1 MVEGKGAVFHVQDRD
16 AQDCV
21 LFSTADWDEPY
32 WTNKQHTASILAA
45 RGWRI
50 LYVESVGFRS
60 PKVGSGRD
68 WKRLWRR
75 LWRGVQSLVLGPP
88 QRADNIWVLSPL
100 MVPAGHHLPFVR
112 PLNQALLCFSV
123 SRFTKSRRFNK
134 PVVWTYHPY
143 MLDAIATLPRGPLV
157 YHCVDDIAKIPGVD
171 MQAFRSAQQ
180 ALLWRCE
187 VVFTTAMSLKETCEP
202 FNRNT
207 HFFGNVVDDTHFG
220 MARAPGLVP
229 SELAAIPEPRLVY
242 HGVLSD
248 FKVDFPLLIQT
259 AKARPDWH
267 WVIIGEER
275 EGQRSELLAQLA
287 RLPNVHLLGYRPYQN
302 LPAYLRG
309 MQVGVLP
316 TLLND
321 YTRSMF
327 PMKFYEYL
335 AAGLPVASTP
345 LDFAKEPRAGLE
357 VGSDFDAFV
366 AAIEKQLAR
375 GKLSTDEARA
385 AVGENT
391 WERRLD
397 KMLAIIFRQDEANG
411 GTFSNT
417 HDGSKHAGGAEVRT

>member
-1 MVEGKGAVFHVQDRD
+1 MSAAH
-16 AQDCV
+16 DCV

-45 RGWRI
+45 RGWRV

-68 WKRLWRR
+68 WARLWRR

-88 QRADNIWVLSPL
+88 RRAANIWVLSPL

-112 PLNQALLCFSV
+112 SLNQALLRFSV
-123 SRFTKSRRFNK
+123 ARFAKGHRYK
-134 PVVWTYHPY
+134 DPVVWTYHPY
-143 MLDAIATLPRGPLV
+143 MLDSISTLPRGPLV
-157 YHCVDDIAKIPGVD
+157 YHCVDDIATIPGVD
-171 MQAFRSAQQ
+171 VDAFRSAQQ
-180 ALLWRCE
+180 ALLGQCE
-187 VVFTTAMSLKETCEP
+187 AVFTTAMSLKEVCLP

-207 HFFGNVVDDTHFG
+207 HFFGNVVDDVHFG
-220 MARAPGLVP
+220 EARADGPIP
-229 SELAAIPEPRLVY
+229 AELAAIPEPRLVY

-248 FKVDFPLLIQT
+248 FKVDFPLLMQT
-259 AKARPDWH
+259 AQARPQWQ

-287 RLPNVHLLGYRPYQN
+287 RLPNVHLLGYRSYQS
-302 LPAYLRG
+302 LPRYLRG
-309 MQVGVLP
+309 MRVGVLP
-316 TLLND
+316 TLLNE

-335 AAGLPVASTP
+335 AAGLPVVSTP

-357 VGSDFDAFV
+357 VGGDAKAFIT
-366 AAIEKQLAR
+366 AIEKQLAR
-375 GKLSTDEARA
+375 GKLSADEAVA

-397 KMLAIIFRQDEANG
+397 KMLAI
-411 GTFSNT
+411 TFAG
-417 HDGSKHAGGAEVRT
+417 HAPGDGRSASLDAVA

>member
-1 MVEGKGAVFHVQDRD
+1 MVEGKDIALA

-68 WKRLWRR
+68 WARLWRR
-75 LWRGVQSLVLGPP
+75 LWRGAQSLVLGAPR
-88 QRADNIWVLSPL
+88 RAENVWVLSPL

-112 PLNQALLCFSV
+112 ALNQALLRFSV
-123 SRFTKSRRFNK
+123 TRFAKSRRFK
-134 PVVWTYHPY
+134 TPVIWTYHPY
-143 MLDAIATLPRGPLV
+143 MLDAIQTLPRGPLV
-157 YHCVDDIAKIPGVD
+157 YHCVDDIAEIPGVD
-171 MQAFRSAQQ
+171 VEAFRSAQQ
-180 ALLWRCE
+180 ALLGRCE
-187 VVFTTAMSLKETCEP
+187 AVFTTAMSLKEVCLP

-207 HFFGNVVDDTHFG
+207 HCFGNVVDAAHFG
-220 MARAPGLVP
+220 GASFGGAPSGGAPAEAPLP
-229 SELAAIPEPRLVY
+229 AELAAIPEPRLVY

-248 FKVDFPLLIQT
+248 FKVDFPLLLQT
-259 AKARPDWH
+259 AQARPH
-267 WVIIGEER
+267 WQWIIIGEER

-287 RLPNVHLLGYRPYQN
+287 RLPNVHLLGYRPYQV
-302 LPAYLRG
+302 LPQYLRG

-335 AAGLPVASTP
+335 AAGLPVVSTP

-357 VGSDFDAFV
+357 VGGDLDGFI

-375 GKLSTDEARA
+375 GKLSADEARA

-391 WERRLD
+391 WEARLD
-397 KMLAIIFRQDEANG
+397 KMLAITFRDYVAGNCNVQSRSRAEA
-411 GTFSNT
+411 
-417 HDGSKHAGGAEVRT
+417 RT

>member
-1 MVEGKGAVFHVQDRD
+1 MDTALA

-68 WKRLWRR
+68 WARLWRR
-75 LWRGVQSLVLGPP
+75 LWRGVQSLVLGAPR
-88 QRADNIWVLSPL
+88 RAENIWVLSPL

-112 PLNQALLCFSV
+112 ALNQALLRFSV
-123 SRFTKSRRFNK
+123 TRFTKARRFNK

-143 MLDAIATLPRGPLV
+143 MLDAVSTLSRGPLV
-157 YHCVDDIAKIPGVD
+157 YHCVDDIAEIPGVD
-171 MQAFRSAQQ
+171 VTAFRSAQQ
-180 ALLWRCE
+180 ALLERCE
-187 VVFTTAMSLKETCEP
+187 AVFTTAMSLNEVCSR

-207 HFFGNVVDDTHFG
+207 HFFGNVVDDGHFAE
-220 MARAPGLVP
+220 ARDEGPIPA
-229 SELAAIPEPRLVY
+229 ELAAIPEPRLVY

-248 FKVDFPLLIQT
+248 FKVDFPLLLQT
-259 AKARPDWH
+259 ANARPDWQ

-287 RLPNVHLLGYRPYQN
+287 RMPNVHLLGYRPYQV
-302 LPAYLRG
+302 LPQYLRG
-309 MQVGVLP
+309 MQIGVLP

-335 AAGLPVASTP
+335 AAGLPVVSTP
-345 LDFAKEPRAGLE
+345 LDFAKEPHAGLE
-357 VGSDFDAFV
+357 VGGDRDAFI

-375 GKLSTDEARA
+375 GKLSADEARE

-391 WERRLD
+391 WHERLD
-397 KMLAIIFRQDEANG
+397 KMLAITFRGQPSASGSIGPRGRAEA
-411 GTFSNT
+411 
-417 HDGSKHAGGAEVRT
+417 RT

>member
-1 MVEGKGAVFHVQDRD
+1 MVDGKNGMSAAR
-16 AQDCV
+16 DCV

-45 RGWRI
+45 RGWRV

-68 WKRLWRR
+68 WARLWRR

-88 QRADNIWVLSPL
+88 RRAANIWVLSPL

-112 PLNQALLCFSV
+112 SLNQALLRFSV
-123 SRFTKSRRFNK
+123 ARFAKGHRYK
-134 PVVWTYHPY
+134 DPVVWTYHPY
-143 MLDAIATLPRGPLV
+143 MLDSISTLPRGPLV
-157 YHCVDDIAKIPGVD
+157 YHCVDDIAAIPGVD
-171 MQAFRSAQQ
+171 VNAFRSAQQ
-180 ALLWRCE
+180 ALLGQCE
-187 VVFTTAMSLKETCEP
+187 AVFTTAMSLKEVCLP

-207 HFFGNVVDDTHFG
+207 HFFGNVVDDAHFG
-220 MARAPGLVP
+220 EARADGPIP
-229 SELAAIPEPRLVY
+229 AELAAIPEPRLVY

-248 FKVDFPLLIQT
+248 FKVDFPLLMQT
-259 AKARPDWH
+259 ARARPQWQ

-287 RLPNVHLLGYRPYQN
+287 RLPNVHLLGYRSYQS
-302 LPAYLRG
+302 LPQYLRG
-309 MQVGVLP
+309 MRVGVLP
-316 TLLND
+316 TLLNE

-335 AAGLPVASTP
+335 AAGLPVVSTP

-357 VGSDFDAFV
+357 VGGDANAFIT
-366 AAIEKQLAR
+366 AIEKQLAR
-375 GKLSTDEARA
+375 GKLSADEAAA

-397 KMLAIIFRQDEANG
+397 KMLAI
-411 GTFSNT
+411 TFAG
-417 HDGSKHAGGAEVRT
+417 HAAGDGRPASLDAVA

>member
-1 MVEGKGAVFHVQDRD
+1 MADGKRGALPLVS

-32 WTNKQHTASILAA
+32 WTNKQHTATILAA

-50 LYVESVGFRS
+50 LYVESVGFRA
-60 PKVGSGRD
+60 PKAGSGRD
-68 WKRLWRR
+68 WSRLWRR

-88 QRADNIWVLSPL
+88 RRADNVWVLSPL
-100 MVPAGHHLPFVR
+100 MVPAGHHVPLVR
-112 PLNQALLCFSV
+112 SLNQAILRFSV
-123 SRFTKSRRFNK
+123 NRFARAHRFGK

-157 YHCVDDIAKIPGVD
+157 YHCVDDIAAIPGVD
-171 MQAFRSAQQ
+171 VDAFRYAQRD
-180 ALLWRCE
+180 LLGRCE
-187 VVFTTAMSLKETCEP
+187 AVFTTAQALKDVCLP

-220 MARAPGLVP
+220 QARADGPLP
-229 SELAAIPEPRLVY
+229 PELAAIPEPRLVY

-248 FKVDFPLLIQT
+248 FKVDFPLLLKT
-259 AKARPDWH
+259 AQARPQWQ

-275 EGQRSELLAQLA
+275 EGQRSELFAQLA
-287 RLPNVHLLGYRPYQN
+287 RLPNVHLLGYRPYQA
-302 LPAYLRG
+302 LPQYLRG
-309 MQVGVLP
+309 MRIGVLP
-316 TLLND
+316 TLLNE

-335 AAGLPVASTP
+335 AAGLPVVATP

-357 VGSDFDAFV
+357 VGGDADAFI
-366 AAIEKQLAR
+366 AAIERQLAR
-375 GKLSTDEARA
+375 GRLSADEARA

-391 WERRLD
+391 WEARLD
-397 KMLAIIFRQDEANG
+397 KMLAITFQGPRAHG
-411 GTFSNT
+411 GNARPCGEQARS
-417 HDGSKHAGGAEVRT
+417 

>member
-1 MVEGKGAVFHVQDRD
+1 MVDGKNAVSAAR
-16 AQDCV
+16 DCV

-45 RGWRI
+45 RGWRV

-68 WKRLWRR
+68 WARLWRR

-88 QRADNIWVLSPL
+88 RRAANIWVLSPL

-112 PLNQALLCFSV
+112 SLNQALLRFSV
-123 SRFTKSRRFNK
+123 ARFAKGHRYK
-134 PVVWTYHPY
+134 DPVVWTYHPY
-143 MLDAIATLPRGPLV
+143 MLDSISTLPRGPLV
-157 YHCVDDIAKIPGVD
+157 YHCVDDIAAIPGVD
-171 MQAFRSAQQ
+171 VNAFRSAQQ
-180 ALLWRCE
+180 ALLGRCE
-187 VVFTTAMSLKETCEP
+187 AVFTTAMSLREVCLP

-207 HFFGNVVDDTHFG
+207 HFFGNVVDDAHFG
-220 MARAPGLVP
+220 EARADGPIP
-229 SELAAIPEPRLVY
+229 AELAAIPEPRLVY

-248 FKVDFPLLIQT
+248 FKVDFPLLMQT
-259 AKARPDWH
+259 ARARPQWQ

-287 RLPNVHLLGYRPYQN
+287 RLPNVHLLGYRSYQL
-302 LPAYLRG
+302 LPRYLRG
-309 MQVGVLP
+309 MRVGVLP
-316 TLLND
+316 TLLNE

-335 AAGLPVASTP
+335 AAGLPVVSTP

-357 VGSDFDAFV
+357 VGGDANAFIT
-366 AAIEKQLAR
+366 AIEKQLAR
-375 GKLSTDEARA
+375 GKLSAQEAVA

-397 KMLAIIFRQDEANG
+397 KMLAI
-411 GTFSNT
+411 TFAG
-417 HDGSKHAGGAEVRT
+417 HAPGDGRPASLDAVA

>member
-1 MVEGKGAVFHVQDRD
+1 MADGKDAVSAAR
-16 AQDCV
+16 DCV

-45 RGWRI
+45 RGWRV

-88 QRADNIWVLSPL
+88 RRADNIWVLSPL

-112 PLNQALLCFSV
+112 ALNQALL
-123 SRFTKSRRFNK
+123 RFKVTRFAK
-134 PVVWTYHPY
+134 AHRYHDPVVWTYHPY
-143 MLDAIATLPRGPLV
+143 MLAAIAKLPRGPLV
-157 YHCVDDIAKIPGVD
+157 YHCVDDIAAIPGVD
-171 MQAFRSAQQ
+171 VDAFRSAQQ
-180 ALLWRCE
+180 ALLGQCE
-187 VVFTTAMSLKETCEP
+187 AVFTTAMSLKETCEP
-202 FNRNT
+202 FNANT
-207 HFFGNVVDDTHFG
+207 HFFGNVVDDAHFG
-220 MARAPGLVP
+220 EARADGPLP
-229 SELAAIPEPRLVY
+229 AELAAIPEPRLVY

-248 FKVDFPLLIQT
+248 FKVDFPLLMKSAQ
-259 AKARPDWH
+259 ARPQWH

-275 EGQRSELLAQLA
+275 EGQRSELFAQLA
-287 RLPNVHLLGYRPYQN
+287 RLPNVHRLGYRSYQS
-302 LPAYLRG
+302 LPQYLRG
-309 MQVGVLP
+309 MRVGVLP
-316 TLLND
+316 TLLNE

-335 AAGLPVASTP
+335 AAGLPVVSTP

-357 VGSDFDAFV
+357 VGGDVNQFIS
-366 AAIEKQLAR
+366 AIETQLAR
-375 GKLSTDEARA
+375 GKLSATEAVA

-397 KMLAIIFRQDEANG
+397 KMLRI
-411 GTFSNT
+411 TFE
-417 HDGSKHAGGAEVRT
+417 GHAPGGARVQLEGRAEART

>member
-1 MVEGKGAVFHVQDRD
+1 MLAAH
-16 AQDCV
+16 DCV

-45 RGWRI
+45 RGWRV

-68 WKRLWRR
+68 WARLWRR

-88 QRADNIWVLSPL
+88 RRAANVWVLSPL

-112 PLNQALLCFSV
+112 SLNQALLRFSV
-123 SRFTKSRRFNK
+123 ARFAKTHRFK
-134 PVVWTYHPY
+134 EPVVWTYHPY
-143 MLDAIATLPRGPLV
+143 MLDSISTLPRGPLV
-157 YHCVDDIAKIPGVD
+157 YHCVDDIAEIPGVD
-171 MQAFRSAQQ
+171 VNAFRRAQQ
-180 ALLWRCE
+180 ALLGQCE
-187 VVFTTAMSLKETCEP
+187 AVFTTAMSLKEVCLP

-207 HFFGNVVDDTHFG
+207 HFFGNVVDDAHFG
-220 MARAPGLVP
+220 KARGDGPVP
-229 SELAAIPEPRLVY
+229 AELAAIPEPRLVY

-248 FKVDFPLLIQT
+248 FKVDFPLLMQT
-259 AKARPDWH
+259 AQARPQWQ

-287 RLPNVHLLGYRPYQN
+287 RLPNVHLLGYRNYQS
-302 LPAYLRG
+302 LPQYLRG
-309 MQVGVLP
+309 MRVGVLP
-316 TLLND
+316 TLLNE

-335 AAGLPVASTP
+335 AAGLPVVSTP

-357 VGSDFDAFV
+357 VGGDPDAFI

-375 GKLSTDEARA
+375 GKLTVAEAVA

-397 KMLAIIFRQDEANG
+397 KMLAI
-411 GTFSNT
+411 TFQGRAPG
-417 HDGSKHAGGAEVRT
+417 DGRPASLDAAA

>member
-1 MVEGKGAVFHVQDRD
+1 MVDGKD
-16 AQDCV
+16 AMLAAHDCV

-68 WKRLWRR
+68 WARLWRR

-88 QRADNIWVLSPL
+88 RRAANVWVLSPL

-112 PLNQALLCFSV
+112 SLNQALLRFSV
-123 SRFTKSRRFNK
+123 ARFAKAHRFK
-134 PVVWTYHPY
+134 EPVVWTYHPY
-143 MLDAIATLPRGPLV
+143 MLDSISTLPRGPLV
-157 YHCVDDIAKIPGVD
+157 YHCVDDIAAIPGVD
-171 MQAFRSAQQ
+171 VNAFRSAQQ
-180 ALLWRCE
+180 ALLGQCE
-187 VVFTTAMSLKETCEP
+187 AVFTTAMSLKEVCLP

-207 HFFGNVVDDTHFG
+207 HFFGNVVDDAHFG
-220 MARAPGLVP
+220 EARADGPVP
-229 SELAAIPEPRLVY
+229 AELAAIPEPRLVY

-248 FKVDFPLLIQT
+248 FKVDFPLLMQT
-259 AKARPDWH
+259 AQARPQWQ

-275 EGQRSELLAQLA
+275 EGQRSELLAQLS
-287 RLPNVHLLGYRPYQN
+287 RLPNVHLLGYRNYQS
-302 LPAYLRG
+302 LPQYLRG
-309 MQVGVLP
+309 MRVGVLP
-316 TLLND
+316 TLLNE

-335 AAGLPVASTP
+335 AAGLPVVSTP

-357 VGSDFDAFV
+357 VGGDADAFI

-375 GKLSTDEARA
+375 GKLTASEAVA

-397 KMLAIIFRQDEANG
+397 KMLAI
-411 GTFSNT
+411 TFQGRAPG
-417 HDGSKHAGGAEVRT
+417 DGRPASLDAAA

>member
-1 MVEGKGAVFHVQDRD
+1 MVEGKDTAFAAR
-16 AQDCV
+16 DCV

-45 RGWRI
+45 RGWRV

-68 WKRLWRR
+68 WARLWRR

-88 QRADNIWVLSPL
+88 RRAENIWVLSPL

-112 PLNQALLCFSV
+112 SLNQALLRFSV
-123 SRFTKSRRFNK
+123 TRFAKSKRFRN

-143 MLDAIATLPRGPLV
+143 MLDAITTLPRGPLV
-157 YHCVDDIAKIPGVD
+157 YHCVDDIAAIPGVD
-171 MQAFRSAQQ
+171 VEAFRDAQQ
-180 ALLWRCE
+180 ALVGRCE
-187 VVFTTAMSLKETCEP
+187 AVFTTAMSLKETCQP
-202 FNRNT
+202 FNPNT
-207 HFFGNVVDDTHFG
+207 HFFGNVVDEAHFG
-220 MARAPGLVP
+220 EARAEGALPP
-229 SELAAIPEPRLVY
+229 ELAAIPEPRLVY

-248 FKVDFPLLIQT
+248 FKVDFPLLLQT
-259 AKARPDWH
+259 AQARPQWQ

-287 RLPNVHLLGYRPYQN
+287 RLPNVHLLGYRSYQT
-302 LPAYLRG
+302 LPRYMRG

-316 TLLND
+316 TLLNE

-327 PMKFYEYL
+327 PMKFYEFL
-335 AAGLPVASTP
+335 AAGLPVVSTP

-357 VGSDFDAFV
+357 VGGDLEAFI

-375 GKLSTDEARA
+375 GKLSADESRA
-385 AVGENT
+385 AVGDNT

-397 KMLAIIFRQDEANG
+397 KMLQI
-411 GTFSNT
+411 TFSGRESGNGNVQL
-417 HDGSKHAGGAEVRT
+417 HHGAEVRT

>member
-1 MVEGKGAVFHVQDRD
+1 MVERKDTASAAR
-16 AQDCV
+16 DCV

-45 RGWRI
+45 RGWRV

-68 WKRLWRR
+68 WARLWRR
-75 LWRGVQSLVLGPP
+75 LWRGVQSLVIGPP
-88 QRADNIWVLSPL
+88 QRAENVWVLSPL

-112 PLNQALLCFSV
+112 ALNQALLRFSV
-123 SRFTKSRRFNK
+123 NRFAKSRRFTD

-157 YHCVDDIAKIPGVD
+157 YHCVDDIATIPGVD
-171 MQAFRSAQQ
+171 VDAFNSAQH
-180 ALLWRCE
+180 ALLERCDA
-187 VVFTTAMSLKETCEP
+187 VFTTAKSLQETCLP
-202 FNRNT
+202 YNPNT
-207 HFFGNVVDDTHFG
+207 HYFGNVVDDAHFG
-220 MARAPGLVP
+220 QALHQAQPVP
-229 SELAAIPEPRLVY
+229 AELAAIPEPRLVY

-248 FKVDFPLLIQT
+248 FKIDFPLLLQT
-259 AKARPDWH
+259 AQARPEWQ
-267 WVIIGEER
+267 WIIIGEER
-275 EGQRSELLAQLA
+275 EGQRSDLLAQLA
-287 RLPNVHLLGYRPYQN
+287 RLPNVHLFGYRSYQS

-316 TLLND
+316 TLLNE

-335 AAGLPVASTP
+335 AAGLPVVSTP

-357 VGSDFDAFV
+357 VGGDPEAFI

-375 GKLSTDEARA
+375 GKLTADEARA
-385 AVGENT
+385 AVGDNT

-397 KMLAIIFRQDEANG
+397 KMLGI
-411 GTFSNT
+411 TFSGR
-417 HDGSKHAGGAEVRT
+417 GSDNGNVQHPRGAEVRT

>member
-1 MVEGKGAVFHVQDRD
+1 MVEGKDTAFAARD
-16 AQDCV
+16 CI

-45 RGWRI
+45 RGWRV

-68 WKRLWRR
+68 WARLWRR

-88 QRADNIWVLSPL
+88 RRAENIWVLSPL

-112 PLNQALLCFSV
+112 SLNQTLLRFSV
-123 SRFTKSRRFNK
+123 TRFAKSRRFRD

-157 YHCVDDIAKIPGVD
+157 YHCVDDIAAIPGVD
-171 MQAFRSAQQ
+171 VDAFRNAQQ
-180 ALLWRCE
+180 ALVARCE
-187 VVFTTAMSLKETCEP
+187 AVFTTAMSLKETCQP
-202 FNRNT
+202 FNSNT
-207 HFFGNVVDDTHFG
+207 HFFGNVVDEAHFG
-220 MARAPGLVP
+220 EARAEGALPP
-229 SELAAIPEPRLVY
+229 ELAAIPEPRLVY

-248 FKVDFPLLIQT
+248 FKVDFPLLLQT
-259 AKARPDWH
+259 AQARPQWQ

-287 RLPNVHLLGYRPYQN
+287 RLQNVHLLGYRSYQT
-302 LPAYLRG
+302 LPRYMRG

-316 TLLND
+316 TLLNE

-327 PMKFYEYL
+327 PMKFYEFL
-335 AAGLPVASTP
+335 AAGLPVVSTP

-357 VGSDFDAFV
+357 VGGDREAFV
-366 AAIEKQLAR
+366 AAIEIQLAR
-375 GKLSTDEARA
+375 GKLSADEARA
-385 AVGENT
+385 AVGDNT

-397 KMLAIIFRQDEANG
+397 KMLQI
-411 GTFSNT
+411 TFKGRES
-417 HDGSKHAGGAEVRT
+417 GSGNAQQHHGAEVRT

>member
-1 MVEGKGAVFHVQDRD
+1 MADGKSTALPALA

-68 WKRLWRR
+68 WSRLWRR

-88 QRADNIWVLSPL
+88 HRADNIWVLSPL
-100 MVPAGHHLPFVR
+100 MVPAGHHVPFVR
-112 PLNQALLCFSV
+112 ALNQAMLRFSV
-123 SRFTKSRRFNK
+123 NRFAKSHRFNK

-143 MLDAIATLPRGPLV
+143 MLDSIATLPRGPLV
-157 YHCVDDIAKIPGVD
+157 YHCVDDIAAIPGVD
-171 MQAFRSAQQ
+171 VEAFRNAQQ
-180 ALLWRCE
+180 DLLGRCE
-187 VVFTTAMSLKETCEP
+187 AVFTTAQSLKDVCLP

-207 HFFGNVVDDTHFG
+207 HFFGNVVDDMHFG
-220 MARAPGLVP
+220 EARADGPLP
-229 SELAAIPEPRLVY
+229 AELAAIAEPRLVY

-248 FKVDFPLLIQT
+248 FKVDFPLLLKT
-259 AKARPDWH
+259 AQARPEWQ
-267 WVIIGEER
+267 WVIVGEER
-275 EGQRSELLAQLA
+275 EGQRSELFAQLA
-287 RLPNVHLLGYRPYQN
+287 RLPNVHPLGYRPYQV
-302 LPAYLRG
+302 LPQYLRG
-309 MQVGVLP
+309 MRVGVLP
-316 TLLND
+316 TLINE
-321 YTRSMF
+321 YTHSMF

-335 AAGLPVASTP
+335 AAGLPVVSTP

-357 VGSDFDAFV
+357 VGGDADAFI

-375 GKLSTDEARA
+375 GKLSAEEARA

-391 WERRLD
+391 WEARLD
-397 KMLAIIFRQDEANG
+397 KMLAITFHREQAAG
-411 GTFSNT
+411 G
-417 HDGSKHAGGAEVRT
+417 ARECGAEVRT

>member
-1 MVEGKGAVFHVQDRD
+1 MADGTRGTQGTHGQNGALAAH
-16 AQDCV
+16 DCV

-50 LYVESVGFRS
+50 LYVESVGFRA

-68 WKRLWRR
+68 WSRLWRR
-75 LWRGVQSLVLGPP
+75 LWHGVQSLVLGPP
-88 QRADNIWVLSPL
+88 QRADNLWVLSPL
-100 MVPAGHHLPFVR
+100 LVPAGHHLPFVR
-112 PLNQALLCFSV
+112 SLNQALLRFSV
-123 SRFTKSRRFNK
+123 NRFAKSHRYDK

-157 YHCVDDIAKIPGVD
+157 YHCVDDIAAIPGVD
-171 MQAFRSAQQ
+171 VEAFRNAQHD
-180 ALLWRCE
+180 LLGRCE
-187 VVFTTAMSLKETCEP
+187 AVFTTAMSLKEVCEP

-220 MARAPGLVP
+220 TALDDAPLSAELP
-229 SELAAIPEPRLVY
+229 AELAAIAEPRLVY

-248 FKVDFPLLIQT
+248 FKVDFPLLLQT
-259 AKARPDWH
+259 AQARPQWQ

-287 RLPNVHLLGYRPYQN
+287 RLPNVHLLGYRPYGV
-302 LPAYLRG
+302 LPQYLRG
-309 MQVGVLP
+309 MRVGVLP
-316 TLLND
+316 TLLNE

-335 AAGLPVASTP
+335 AAGLPVVSTP

-357 VGSDFDAFV
+357 VGGDAHAFI
-366 AAIEKQLAR
+366 AAIETQLAR
-375 GKLSTDEARA
+375 GKLSADEARA

-391 WERRLD
+391 WETRLD
-397 KMLAIIFRQDEANG
+397 KMLAI
-411 GTFSNT
+411 TFA
-417 HDGSKHAGGAEVRT
+417 GEPAGGGAREPRAEVRA

>member
-1 MVEGKGAVFHVQDRD
+1 MVEGKDTAFAAR
-16 AQDCV
+16 DCV

-45 RGWRI
+45 RGWRV

-68 WKRLWRR
+68 WARLWRR

-88 QRADNIWVLSPL
+88 RRAENIWVLSPL

-112 PLNQALLCFSV
+112 SLNQALLRFSV
-123 SRFTKSRRFNK
+123 TRFAKSQRFRD

-157 YHCVDDIAKIPGVD
+157 YHCVDDIAAIPGVD
-171 MQAFRSAQQ
+171 VEAFRNAQQ
-180 ALLWRCE
+180 ALVGRCE
-187 VVFTTAMSLKETCEP
+187 AVFTTAMSLKETCQP
-202 FNRNT
+202 FNPNT
-207 HFFGNVVDDTHFG
+207 HFFGNVVDEAHFG
-220 MARAPGLVP
+220 EARAEGALPP
-229 SELAAIPEPRLVY
+229 ELAAIPEPRLVY

-248 FKVDFPLLIQT
+248 FKVDFPLLLQT
-259 AKARPDWH
+259 AQARPQWH

-287 RLPNVHLLGYRPYQN
+287 RLPNVHPLGYRSYQT
-302 LPAYLRG
+302 LPRYMRG

-316 TLLND
+316 TLLNE

-327 PMKFYEYL
+327 PMKFYEFL
-335 AAGLPVASTP
+335 AAGLPVVSTP

-357 VGSDFDAFV
+357 VGGDLEAFI

-375 GKLSTDEARA
+375 GKLSADESRA

-397 KMLAIIFRQDEANG
+397 KMLQITFHGRESGNG
-411 GTFSNT
+411 SVQQ
-417 HDGSKHAGGAEVRT
+417 HHGAEVRT